1 MNHVCHTR
9 KNTLANPYIPTR
21 QTHGVCCS
29 CVGVCCSCVG
39 VCCSCVKSVLELC
52 WSESSHIFQEHVNEG
67 SKVQYLARDISTV
80 CTIKK
85 PNSSVN
91 AYVIAVRCIVLQCV
105 TCVAMCCSAL
115 QHVVVFYGCTKQ
127 DSTMR
132 ILVYMYI
139 HLSLSLSLFSSFSL
153 SLSFLDG
160 TTRFIFVEIRGSFS
174 KRKRLLYKTRV
185 IMHSRLSP
193 SAPSRNPIAV

>member
-1 MNHVCHTR
+1 M
-9 KNTLANPYIPTR
+9 
-21 QTHGVCCS
+21 
-29 CVGVCCSCVG
+29 
-39 VCCSCVKSVLELC
+39 
-52 WSESSHIFQEHVNEG
+52 
-67 SKVQYLARDISTV
+67 ARDISTV

-139 HLSLSLSLFSSFSL
+139 HLSLSLSLFSSLSL

-160 TTRFIFVEIRGSFS
+160 TTRFIFVEIRGSVS
-174 KRKRLLYKTRV
+174 KRKTLPYSTRA
-185 IMHSRLSP
+185 IMHSRFSP
-193 SAPSRNPIAV
+193 SHSLSLTHTDQNGRGAAACREWVPETAYPGKRCRR